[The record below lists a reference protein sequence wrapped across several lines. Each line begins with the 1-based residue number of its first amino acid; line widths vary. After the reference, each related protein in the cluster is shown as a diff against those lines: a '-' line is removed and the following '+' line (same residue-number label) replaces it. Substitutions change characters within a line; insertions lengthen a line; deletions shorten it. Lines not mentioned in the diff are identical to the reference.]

1 MTWNCLPKRKLEPQK
16 ETLHIPSDI
25 APGLNTPLSL
35 RNTMIRDCSRHMQ
48 FKNSSPSV
56 RPYHKCLC
64 DNKPAKFNDAKTKVI
79 NHFWGKSQNL
89 EGGAQDRLQYQLSK
103 HPIDSPLLSTN
114 KFERVE
120 VPKINYV
127 KRQKKDVL
135 SLSEEKTMAGIKRN
149 LRNHLKLDYK
159 ATSSFWLKRARKSK
173 RSLLVPRHK
182 SVVAKVGGVF
192 LLADITD
199 GISVTNS
206 SNPIRIMPGSRR
218 QYFQNVGIFDR
229 YAGSKSEREP
239 RLYFWCK
246 KSIRTRLIPN
256 NQVNP
261 DSISVTSKEC
271 EHQLISRTTFLLE
284 ETSKYFKR
292 SKKSQ
297 KSKNGTNLTINT
309 PKTISS
315 YASFDSSPRP
325 FGFAPWHRTE
335 SYESLWSLSSSV
347 HRLLIGKTP
356 PATPVLENKYV
367 GSDGKMYSMVDISST
382 DPLEASFLPSEATRI
397 RTPTEPLISP
407 VLLLL
412 YNKDEK
418 KILEWSTLQCT
429 STSPE
434 TVAAMQEAS
443 NELPGS
449 LMSDADTTKYLA
461 PVKVFIGISTVS

>member
-1 MTWNCLPKRKLEPQK
+1 MTWNCLPKRRLEPQK
-16 ETLHIPSDI
+16 QIPPIPSDI
-25 APGLNTPLSL
+25 APRLGTPLSL
-35 RNTMIRDCSRHMQ
+35 RNTIIRDCSRHMR
-48 FKNSSPSV
+48 FKNLSPSV
-56 RPYHKCLC
+56 KPCHKCLSVK
-64 DNKPAKFNDAKTKVI
+64 KPAKFNDTKTKVI
-79 NHFWGKSQNL
+79 NHYREKYQNIKGKP
-89 EGGAQDRLQYQLSK
+89 QDRLQYPISN
-103 HPIDSPLLSTN
+103 HPIGSPLLSIN
-114 KFERVE
+114 GLEQGE
-120 VPKINYV
+120 IPKANSI

-135 SLSEEKTMAGIKRN
+135 GFLNEKTIAGIKRN
-149 LRNHLKLDYK
+149 LRKHLKLDYQ
-159 ATSSFWLKRARKSK
+159 ANSSFWMKRARKFK
-173 RSLLVPRHK
+173 RSLSVPRHK
-182 SVVAKVGGVF
+182 SVVAEMGGVF

-206 SNPIRIMPGSRR
+206 SNPIRIVPGYRR
-218 QYFQNVGIFDR
+218 QCFQSVGISDQ

-246 KSIRTRLIPN
+246 KGIRTRLIPN
-256 NQVNP
+256 KQVNS

-284 ETSKYFKR
+284 ETSKYFTR

-297 KSKNGTNLTINT
+297 KSKNRTNLTITT

-315 YASFDSSPRP
+315 YASFDSGHRP

-367 GSDGKMYSMVDISST
+367 GSDGKMYSMIDISST

-412 YNKDEK
+412 CNKDEK
-418 KILEWSTLQCT
+418 KILEYSTLQCT
-429 STSPE
+429 VTSPE
-434 TVAAMQEAS
+434 TVAGMQKAS

-449 LMSDADTTKYLA
+449 FMSDTDTTKYLA
-461 PVKVFIGISTVS
+461 PVKVFIEISTEP